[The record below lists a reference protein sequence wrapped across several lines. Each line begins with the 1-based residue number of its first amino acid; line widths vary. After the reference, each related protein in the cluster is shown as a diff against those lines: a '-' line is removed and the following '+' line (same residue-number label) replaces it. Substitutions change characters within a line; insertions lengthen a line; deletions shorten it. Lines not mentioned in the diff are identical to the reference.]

1 MLIIDCSSDVCSSD
15 LLEVAPNGGRYW
27 RQKYRFAGKEKR
39 LALGVYPD
47 VSLADARVRRD
58 EARRRLASGVDPGV
72 QRRASSAARAG
83 IAADSFEIIAREGL
97 ASRPWVDGYKNKVEA
112 WMVNDVFPW
121 IGSRRAGGIEAPDFL
136 AAARRVESRRA
147 LANRR

>member
-83 IAADSFEIIAREGL
+83 IAADSFEIIAREWL
-97 ASRPWVDGYKNKVEA
+97 ASRPWVDGYQTKVEA
-112 WMVNDVFPW
+112 WMVNDVVPW
-121 IGSRRAGGIEAPDFL
+121 IGSRRAGEPEAPHFL
-136 AAARRVESRRA
+136 PAGNEQASVRERVCQS
-147 LANRR
+147 

>member
-1 MLIIDCSSDVCSSD
+1 MPPLTDAAIRRAKPAAKAVRLYDSGG
-15 LLEVAPNGGRYW
+15 LYLEVAPNGGRYW

-83 IAADSFEIIAREGL
+83 IAADSFEIIAREWL
-97 ASRPWVDGYKNKVEA
+97 ARRPWVDGYKTQVGEG
-112 WMVNDVFPW
+112 VVTDVFPW
-121 IGSRRAGGIEAPDFL
+121 MGCPRPGVTQAP
-136 AAARRVESRRA
+136 
-147 LANRR
+147 

>member
-72 QRRASSAARAG
+72 QRRASSAARR
-83 IAADSFEIIAREGL
+83 SEE
-97 ASRPWVDGYKNKVEA
+97 
-112 WMVNDVFPW
+112 
-121 IGSRRAGGIEAPDFL
+121 
-136 AAARRVESRRA
+136 RRVGKECVRTCRSRWSPSQ
-147 LANRR
+147 